1 MPSGDLTFGLVW
13 ELASKTAIVV
23 ALLYGVLWVA
33 RKLSN
38 KAALAPG
45 GAGILLLHTVHLG
58 PGRSVHL
65 LSVGGR
71 TVLVGSTSQQV
82 SFLAD
87 VGTLD
92 DQGSQQAVDVQPFER
107 YLTQASVT
115 LRSLPSRWK
124 RKSGGQEIGD

>member
-13 ELASKTAIVV
+13 ELVSKTAIVV

-38 KAALAPG
+38 RAALAPG

-65 LSVGGR
+65 LGVGGR

-82 SFLAD
+82 SFLAE
-87 VGTLD
+87 VGTLEEPV
-92 DQGSQQAVDVQPFER
+92 SQQDGDVQPFER
-107 YLTQASVT
+107 YLAQASLT
-115 LRSLPSRWK
+115 LRSLPSRLK
-124 RKSGGQEIGD
+124 RKSGGHEIGD